1 MSSTWAS
8 GTSSSRRL
16 LLQGLLLAAV
26 LVGGPTSG
34 EAKVFY
40 SRVEAL
46 ELAFPD
52 ADRVETETYVLDEGQ
67 VDRIRKLARSDLDT
81 KLIKVY
87 TGYRGDEVVGYA
99 VIDIHRV
106 RTLPEAFMV
115 VLNPEGTVRS
125 LRVLAFHEPLDYLPS
140 ERWYRQFGDKSL
152 GEPIKLG
159 GDVHGVIGATLSAQA
174 TTRGV
179 RRALAYYEVLIQEG
193 R

>member
-1 MSSTWAS
+1 MSSISAS

-16 LLQGLLLAAV
+16 LLQGLLALAL

-40 SRVEAL
+40 SRTEAL

-52 ADRVETETYVLDEGQ
+52 ADRVESETFVLDEEQ
-67 VDRIRKLARSDLDT
+67 VRRIQKLSRARLDT

-87 TGYRGDEVVGYA
+87 RGYRGDQLLGYA
-99 VIDIHRV
+99 VIDMHQV

-115 VLNPEGTVRS
+115 VLDPTGTVRT
-125 LRVLAFHEPLDYLPS
+125 LRVLAFHEPLEYLPS
-140 ERWYRQFGDKSL
+140 DRWYRQFDSKGRSDRL
-152 GEPIKLG
+152 RVGY
-159 GDVHGVIGATLSAQA
+159 DVHGVIGATLSARA
-174 TTRGV
+174 TAQGV
-179 RRALAYYEVLIQEG
+179 RRVLAYYEVLIQEG